1 MTMIRFLIA
10 AALVLTTLAHTADAD
25 PVTIR
30 TGWVVATSGYSP
42 LQLEKKDLL
51 KHYGKSYVMEPQH
64 FKGTAPQLTA
74 FAGGQIDIATIGYST
89 FALAVLNAKMGDIRI
104 VADGFQDGA
113 DGYNSTAFV
122 VRNDGGIAKVED
134 LKGKVV
140 ASNGFGGA
148 YDVGMRSMLR
158 KHGLEDKTDYSVIES
173 DFAHMNAV
181 LLERKASLTIGSMP
195 YLLDPEMQANT
206 HTLFTLR
213 DAMGRTQM
221 IVLAAR
227 QGFLDKN
234 RAALND
240 FFEDMLASFRWFHDP
255 ANRAEMLAIVSKV
268 THQPAE
274 SLGKYL
280 WTNKDFY
287 YDHNGLPD
295 LNALQKNINALH
307 DLDMIKG
314 DVDVKKYVDLS
325 FIKEAA
331 HRLN

>member
-1 MTMIRFLIA
+1 MTRFLIA
-10 AALVLTTLAHTADAD
+10 AAFVLTLVHVADAD
-25 PVTIR
+25 PLTIR

-51 KHYGKSYVMEPQH
+51 KYYGKSYVMEPQH
-64 FKGTAPQLTA
+64 FQGTAPQLTA

-89 FALAVLNAKMGDIRI
+89 FALAVLNAKMEDIRI

-122 VRNDGGIAKVED
+122 VRNDSGVAKVED
-134 LKGKVV
+134 LKGKVI

-158 KHGLEDKTDYSVIES
+158 KHDLEDKRDYSVIES

-181 LLERKASLTIGSMP
+181 LLERKASLIIGSMP
-195 YLLDPEMQANT
+195 FLLDPEMQAET
-206 HTLFTLR
+206 HKLFTLR

-227 QGFLDKN
+227 QGFLEKN
-234 RAALND
+234 RAALDD

-255 ANRAEMLAIVSKV
+255 KNHEEAIAVVSKV
-268 THQPAE
+268 THQPGE
-274 SLGKYL
+274 QLGRYL
-280 WTNKDFY
+280 WTDKDFY
-287 YDHNGLPD
+287 YDRNGLPD
-295 LNALQKNINALH
+295 LDALQNNIKALR

-314 DVDVKKYVDLS
+314 DVDVKKFADLS

-331 HRLN
+331 QRLN